1 MSIKTERFYRTKPC
15 SAILNN
21 KICINT
27 NCSYAH
33 SLSELRDIEC
43 MYSTN
48 CNKHNCTFKHAYE
61 TSEQYRKRID
71 FIEPAF
77 QNLSLD
83 SDSDEDIEVI
93 TDNKDVTPYEEP
105 KIYYK
110 NTLKT
115 IELEKNHEMSLV
127 WGIMAVCSHRDV
139 KWV

>member
-1 MSIKTERFYRTKPC
+1 MTTKSDRFYKTKPC
-15 SAILNN
+15 SVILNN
-21 KICINT
+21 KICINP
-27 NCSYAH
+27 NCGYAH

-43 MYSTN
+43 MYSNN
-48 CNKHNCTFKHAYE
+48 CNKHGCSFKHSYE
-61 TSEQYRKRID
+61 TSEQYRKRIN

-77 QNLSLD
+77 KELSID

-93 TDNKDVTPYEEP
+93 TDNKDFLTYEEP

-110 NTLKT
+110 NTQKT

-127 WGIMAVCSHRDV
+127 WGIIAVCSHRDI